1 MLASVFAGSK
11 LITVEAASSPYFT
24 IEATITDDPYWG
36 LYGGYH
42 DIWDFIQI
50 ELAKINITLTIEK
63 NTDPHVWW
71 NKVWGDGWNHTGN
84 TPTPGGWDLTLT
96 ERWMMPTG
104 LIGLEPL
111 VYSWLTPWP
120 PPKGYNIFPWLDERA
135 DSLLWR
141 GMHTLDAVTR
151 KNYLWAWQEEFMHN
165 PPMVNVYSPRL
176 FEVTAPWV
184 EGWDAVVRFRDV
196 AHLAINETLFNE
208 YAPEWR
214 KTESNTLIYAVGE
227 PVWSFSPLFIETKT
241 EQWMCDLVYDTLY
254 DLSIDPWPPT
264 GQEPPPLDFFSKP
277 ALAAAPPILM
287 EGPNGPNTR
296 ARVLLR
302 GDIYWSDGIRFNATD
317 VKFTFD
323 LVLDPGTEAVAYS
336 DLEPVVESV
345 EIVNETCVDF
355 ILYESYA
362 DLTTL
367 LSHDRGLAIIPWY
380 ILKDI
385 PPELIR
391 QHTSNFDWTHMLPG
405 TGPFNITEY
414 DIGDHITFEKNS
426 DYFGYGLGWGPFNV
440 SKIVLQWMPDAAVR
454 LIALINHQTDFCEY
468 AVSPVELFVELRENP
483 EIRVWEYDDPSSNL
497 LFFNLNNPYLS
508 NRYVRQ
514 AIAHAIPYVYII
526 HGILPGWGI
535 PTAYPGMTPITPLH
549 YYTYGGTTV
558 HLFNEDLAPIEY
570 DITKAAAY
578 MKMWAYAQPAYA
590 PYGSGE
596 VALGPVGDANFDGEV
611 DFDDFFVYAK
621 WRGST
626 AAQWTWD
633 PGCDVDPDWDNSGGV
648 SYPVDFDLWMNN
660 YRNEYPFEGAR

>member
-1 MLASVFAGSK
+1 MLASAFAGSK
-11 LITVEAASSPYFT
+11 LITVEAQTYYFT
-24 IEATITDDPYWG
+24 IEATVTTNPYWG
-36 LYGGYH
+36 DFGGYH
-42 DIWDFIQI
+42 DIWAAIQP
-50 ELAKINITLTIEK
+50 ELAKIGIELTIEFWDDF
-63 NTDPHVWW
+63 TWW
-71 NKVWGDGWNHTGN
+71 EQVWGEGWNHTGN
-84 TPTPGGWDLTLT
+84 TPLPPGGWDLTLT
-96 ERWMMPTG
+96 ECWMMPTG
-104 LIGLEPL
+104 LLGREPL

-120 PPKGYNIFPWLDERA
+120 PPEGYNIFPWLDEEA
-135 DSLLWR
+135 DRLLWR
-141 GMHTLDAVTR
+141 GMHTLDAAER
-151 KNYLWAWQEEFMHN
+151 KSYLWAWQEEFMHN
-165 PPMVNVYSPRL
+165 PPMVNLYYPRL
-176 FEVTAPWV
+176 FEATAPWV
-184 EGWDAVVRFRDV
+184 MGWDAVVRFRDV

-214 KTESNTLIYAVGE
+214 KTEPNTLIYGVIE
-227 PVWSFSPLFIETKT
+227 PVWSFNPVFIETKT
-241 EQWMCDLVYDTLY
+241 DQWMCDLVYDTLY

-264 GQEPPPLDFFSKP
+264 GQEPPPWDFFSKP

-302 GDIYWSDGIRFNATD
+302 DDIYWNDGIKFNATD

-323 LVLDPGTEAVAYS
+323 LVLDPSAKARAYS

-355 ILYESYA
+355 ILYEPYA

-367 LSHDRGLAIIPWY
+367 LSHDRGLAIIPWH

-385 PPELIR
+385 PPHLVR
-391 QHTSNFDWTHMLPG
+391 FHQSNFDWTQMLPG

-440 SKIVLQWMPDAAVR
+440 TKIVLQWIPDAATR
-454 LIALINHQTDFCEY
+454 RMALINHDIDFCEY
-468 AVSPVELFVELRENP
+468 VLAPEYIPLENP

-514 AIAHAIPYVYII
+514 AIAHAIPYELILNE
-526 HGILPGWGI
+526 ILPSWGVK
-535 PTAYPGMTPITPLH
+535 TAYPGITPITPLH

-558 HLFNEDLAPIEY
+558 HLFNEDLAPYEY
-570 DITKAAAY
+570 DIAKATEY
-578 MKMWAYAQPAYA
+578 MNMWLDSQPANA
-590 PYGSGE
+590 SAAEGSLE
-596 VALGPVGDANFDGEV
+596 VALGPVGDANFDGV
-611 DFDDFFVYAK
+611 VNFDDFFIYAK

-626 AAQWTWD
+626 IAQWTFD
-633 PGCDVDPDWDNSGGV
+633 PGCDIDPDFNNDEGV
-648 SYPVDFDLWMNN
+648 SYPEDFDLWMNN